1 MVGFDLHNAQVC
13 FPRSVILHFCRS
25 FDLERE
31 RGTGERAVAAPG
43 CHVTAGHNI
52 ATDVSPGPSC
62 HLFSSQTPLPPPAC
76 WIICQASS
84 GCPALFCKA
93 VELSVS
99 LSSVSLCLSLSVF
112 AHAQSAG
119 IVALTAPSQPYGPV
133 LTLAADTQY
142 NTAIAD
148 SN

>member
-62 HLFSSQTPLPPPAC
+62 HLAPARLHYRLQPAGSSAR
-76 WIICQASS
+76 
-84 GCPALFCKA
+84 PALAALPC
-93 VELSVS
+93 
-99 LSSVSLCLSLSVF
+99 F
-112 AHAQSAG
+112 AK
-119 IVALTAPSQPYGPV
+119 L
-133 LTLAADTQY
+133 
-142 NTAIAD
+142 
-148 SN
+148 